1 MSSHFSIFHPSCF
14 SVVLPICMYVAT
26 ENNSRTS
33 FEASGKFCTVLGNSF
48 NNYNNVLFNNP
59 VEGASKMQYTR
70 MSPLS
75 LYPQVLNS
83 PPCEV
88 FSYQHILKNS
98 ILHEKYCMRNRHIQ
112 RLFYNDTH
120 L

>member
-1 MSSHFSIFHPSCF
+1 MSSHFSIFYPSCF
-14 SVVLPICMYVAT
+14 SVVLPICVYMAT

-59 VEGASKMQYTR
+59 VEGASIMQCTR
-70 MSPLS
+70 VSPLS

-88 FSYQHILKNS
+88 FSYQHILQNS
-98 ILHEKYCMRNRHIQ
+98 ILYEKSSYTKVILQ
-112 RLFYNDTH
+112 
-120 L
+120 